1 MISTGSGPGDG
12 FDVSAGRSGR
22 IRGDFN
28 LETEQNTGWLPGNH
42 REVQIGFRAIFTRNR
57 AERRARRRRPDR
69 AKLTSGGESADRP
82 ASVSDALD
90 GVVRS
95 LQGGRQR
102 GSVGAAAV
110 GGVFGRW
117 SEIVGDAMAAHVQP
131 VKLDDRRLLVE
142 VREPAW
148 ATQVKLLSEQLRRKI
163 SEVAGVDVESI
174 DVRVA
179 GSRR

>member
-1 MISTGSGPGDG
+1 MAAHRP
-12 FDVSAGRSGR
+12 
-22 IRGDFN
+22 
-28 LETEQNTGWLPGNH
+28 TEP
-42 REVQIGFRAIFTRNR
+42 R
-57 AERRARRRRPDR
+57 
-69 AKLTSGGESADRP
+69 
-82 ASVSDALD
+82 SVSDALD

-148 ATQVKLLSEQLRRKI
+148 ATQVKLLSEQLRHKI
-163 SEVAGVDVESI
+163 RDVAGVDVESI

-179 GSRR
+179 GPRR

>member
-1 MISTGSGPGDG
+1 M
-12 FDVSAGRSGR
+12 
-22 IRGDFN
+22 
-28 LETEQNTGWLPGNH
+28 
-42 REVQIGFRAIFTRNR
+42 
-57 AERRARRRRPDR
+57 
-69 AKLTSGGESADRP
+69 
-82 ASVSDALD
+82 SDALD

-117 SEIVGDAMAAHVQP
+117 GEIVGEAMAAQVQP
-131 VKLDDRRLLVE
+131 VKLDGGRLLVE

-148 ATQVKLLSEQLRRKI
+148 ATQVKLLADQLRQKI
-163 SEVAGVDVESI
+163 ADVAGVTIETI

>member
-1 MISTGSGPGDG
+1 M
-12 FDVSAGRSGR
+12 
-22 IRGDFN
+22 
-28 LETEQNTGWLPGNH
+28 
-42 REVQIGFRAIFTRNR
+42 
-57 AERRARRRRPDR
+57 
-69 AKLTSGGESADRP
+69 
-82 ASVSDALD
+82 SDALD

-117 SEIVGDAMAAHVQP
+117 GEIVGEAMAAQVQP
-131 VKLDDRRLLVE
+131 VKLDAGRLLVE

-148 ATQVKLLSEQLRRKI
+148 ATQVKLLADQIRQKI
-163 SEVAGVDVESI
+163 ADVAGVSIETI

>member
-1 MISTGSGPGDG
+1 
-12 FDVSAGRSGR
+12 
-22 IRGDFN
+22 
-28 LETEQNTGWLPGNH
+28 
-42 REVQIGFRAIFTRNR
+42 
-57 AERRARRRRPDR
+57 
-69 AKLTSGGESADRP
+69 
-82 ASVSDALD
+82 VSDALD

-102 GSVGAAAV
+102 GTVSAAAV

-117 SEIVGDAMAAHVQP
+117 VEIVGEAMAAQVRP
-131 VKLDDRRLLVE
+131 VKLDRGRLLVE

-148 ATQVKLLSEQLRRKI
+148 ATQVKLLGDQLRQKI
-163 SEVAGVDVESI
+163 ADVTGVSVDTI

>member
-1 MISTGSGPGDG
+1 VREA
-12 FDVSAGRSGR
+12 DVVA
-22 IRGDFN
+22 
-28 LETEQNTGWLPGNH
+28 
-42 REVQIGFRAIFTRNR
+42 VNR
-57 AERRARRRRPDR
+57 QTDPR
-69 AKLTSGGESADRP
+69 
-82 ASVSDALD
+82 SVSDALD

-117 SEIVGDAMAAHVQP
+117 SEIVGDAMAAQVQP
-131 VKLDDRRLLVE
+131 VKLDAGRLLVE

-148 ATQVKLLSEQLRRKI
+148 ATQVKMLSEQLRHKI
-163 SEVAGVDVESI
+163 KEVAGVDVESI

-179 GSRR
+179 GPRR